1 MPRSEVMDELC
12 AAVFQGV
19 APLHGGQWALATM
32 EVCFAI
38 LDSARRGNEIK
49 LFHQCGLDAG
59 A

>member
-1 MPRSEVMDELC
+1 MDELC
-12 AAVFQGV
+12 AAVFEGK
-19 APLHGGQWALATM
+19 APLHGGEWAMATM

-38 LDSARRGNEIK
+38 LDSARRGSEVK